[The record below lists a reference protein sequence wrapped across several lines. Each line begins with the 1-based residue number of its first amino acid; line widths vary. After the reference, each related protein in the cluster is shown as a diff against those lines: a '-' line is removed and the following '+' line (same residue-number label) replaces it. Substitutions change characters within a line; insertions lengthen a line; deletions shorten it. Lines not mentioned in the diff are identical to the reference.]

1 MHDLTCNQELRKL
14 ETTFM
19 KFTFLGTGTSHGV
32 PMIGCGC
39 AVCKS
44 ENPKNR
50 RRRCSLYVQAG
61 GKQLLFDTPPDL
73 RDQVLTF
80 GVERV
85 DAVFI
90 THPHADHIFGF
101 DDIRRFS
108 DLQRAHLPVHGSP
121 ETILALRTI
130 FHYVDRPSHS
140 FGGVPRVI
148 FTEMSASVKVGEA
161 LVTPVPVLH
170 GEEVVCGFLVEAD
183 EKRLA
188 YIPDCSGI
196 PEQSFRFLQNLDVMI
211 LDGLRPGR
219 HATHFSI
226 EECVQNLQRIGA
238 KRSFITH
245 LTHHSDYETLQASL
259 PAGIEVP
266 WDGLTAFVK

>member
-1 MHDLTCNQELRKL
+1 MN
-14 ETTFM
+14 
-19 KFTFLGTGTSHGV
+19 FTFLGTGTSHGV
-32 PMIGCGC
+32 PMIGCRC
-39 AVCKS
+39 AICRS
-44 ENPKNR
+44 GNPKNK

-61 GKQLLFDTPPDL
+61 GQHLLFDTPPDM

-108 DLQRAHLPVHGSP
+108 DMQEAHLPVYGSP
-121 ETILALRTI
+121 DTIASMRTK
-130 FHYVDRPSHS
+130 FDYVDKPSHS

-148 FTEMSASVKVGEA
+148 FTEMDAPVEVGGA
-161 LVTPVPVLH
+161 RVTPVPVLH
-170 GEEVVCGFLVEAD
+170 GEEPVYGFLVEAD
-183 EKRLA
+183 GKRLA

-196 PEQSFRFLQNLDVMI
+196 PAKSFQLLKNMDVMI
-211 LDGLRPGR
+211 LDGLRPGK

-226 EECVQNLQRIGA
+226 EECIEHLQRIGA
-238 KRSFITH
+238 KRSFLTH
-245 LTHHSDYETLQASL
+245 LTHHSDHDMLQASL

-266 WDGLTAFVK
+266 WDGLTVS

>member
-1 MHDLTCNQELRKL
+1 
-14 ETTFM
+14 M
-19 KFTFLGTGTSHGV
+19 KITFLGTGTSHGV
-32 PMIGCGC
+32 PMIGCRC
-39 AVCKS
+39 AVCRS
-44 ENPKNR
+44 DNPKNR

-61 GKQLLFDTPPDL
+61 GKHLLFDTPPDL

-108 DLQRAHLPVHGSP
+108 DLQKGHIPVYSSP
-121 ETILALRTI
+121 ETIAALRVK
-130 FHYVDRPSHS
+130 FDYVDKPSHS
-140 FGGVPRVI
+140 FGGVPRVV
-148 FTEMSASVKVGEA
+148 FTEMTAPVEVGGA
-161 LVTPVPVLH
+161 RVTPVPVLH
-170 GEEVVCGFLVEAD
+170 GEEPVCGFRVEANGQ
-183 EKRLA
+183 RLV

-196 PEQSFRFLQNLDVMI
+196 PNESFELLHDLDVMI
-211 LDGLRPGR
+211 LDGLRPGK

-226 EECVQNLQRIGA
+226 EESVENLQRIGA
-238 KRSFITH
+238 KRSFLTH
-245 LTHHSDYETLQASL
+245 LTHHSDHDTLQAAL

-266 WDGLTAFVK
+266 WDGLTVS